1 MNKILTTKS
10 LKPLLNRLGNFMS
23 KEDVEIFFVQS
34 EEDIV
39 KTHRLENVDLIIME
53 LTETGGNVEST
64 CSIIRNDDVLNKVS
78 ILLICEKDT
87 STLAKCHVCNPN
99 AYVTKPVNVEE
110 FLRKIFKFL
119 YPIERN
125 HLRVKLQVLIKGESD
140 SNFFFAN
147 SIDISSS
154 GILIESDRMFGK
166 GERVKCSFFLESNQ
180 IETKGQIIRAA
191 EKEPDLYDYG
201 LKFINLD
208 SKSKKIIEGFIEKS
222 TKNLKST
229 NILPS

>member
-1 MNKILTTKS
+1 
-10 LKPLLNRLGNFMS
+10 MS

-87 STLAKCHVCNPN
+87 PTLLAKCHICSPN

-119 YPIERN
+119 YPMERN
-125 HLRVKLQVLIKGESD
+125 HLRVQLQVLIKGDSD

-222 TKNLKST
+222 TKNLKSI
-229 NILPS
+229 NLLHS

>member
-53 LTETGGNVEST
+53 LTETVGNVEST

-78 ILLICEKDT
+78 ILLICEKDNT
-87 STLAKCHVCNPN
+87 TLAKCHICNPN
-99 AYVTKPVNVEE
+99 AYITQPVNFEE
-110 FLRKIFKFL
+110 LLRKIFKFL
-119 YPIERN
+119 YPMERKN
-125 HLRVKLQVLIKGESD
+125 LRVQWQVLIKGESD
-140 SNFFFAN
+140 INYFFAN
-147 SIDISSS
+147 SKDISSS
-154 GILIESDRMFGK
+154 GILIESDKFFEK
-166 GERVKCSFFLESNQ
+166 GAKIKCSFFLERKD
-180 IETKGQIIRAA
+180 IETNGQIIRAE
-191 EKEPDLYDYG
+191 EKEPDLYHYG

-208 SKSKKIIEGFIEKS
+208 SKSKEIIERYIKNS
-222 TKNLKST
+222 TKNL
-229 NILPS
+229 